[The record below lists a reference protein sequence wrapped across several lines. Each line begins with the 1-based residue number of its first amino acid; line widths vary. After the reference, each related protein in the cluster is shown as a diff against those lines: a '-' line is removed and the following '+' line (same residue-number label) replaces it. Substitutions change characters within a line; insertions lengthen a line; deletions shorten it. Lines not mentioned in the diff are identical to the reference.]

1 MNVGN
6 VFDLVHH
13 FGNEEDQI
21 SANFGFILKVNRD
34 VLKYFLGKELA
45 LPMQNIK
52 NKELREI
59 DIETQIPYGGKAGE
73 RSKIDLQMKLEGRFI
88 VFLESKL
95 GGSRLPKDQLG
106 KYGKILNDFR
116 PFYDHLRLVLVTQ
129 FDRKEEFKKE
139 VKNIMRKTGLR
150 RKEFR
155 YVRWE
160 DIRQIVAE
168 YNKEA
173 KTKFINNKFLEY
185 VGDKM
190 SDKKII
196 SEQKLKDI
204 HEVLIAS
211 TDPDFWEVT
220 LNTNTAFQENN
231 CPDAQYYAFY
241 RTSPDKAITHIAKVK
256 YTERNVPVKETYKNF
271 PEILKRAK
279 KEGWID
285 NVHKV
290 YHLEELIKLPLP
302 IEKGKSPPVRAHWF
316 KTLAQVFKARY
327 LGDLK

>member
-6 VFDLVHH
+6 LFDLVHH

-21 SANFGFILKVNRD
+21 SANFGFILKINRA
-34 VLKYFLGKELA
+34 VLKYFLGKKLA
-45 LPMQNIK
+45 IPMRNIK
-52 NKELREI
+52 DKELREI
-59 DIETQIPYGGKAGE
+59 DIETQISYGGKAGE
-73 RSKIDLQMKLEGRFI
+73 RSKIDLQMKFAGRFI

-95 GGSRLPKDQLG
+95 GGSRLPKEQLG

-116 PFYDHLRLVLVTQ
+116 PSYDDLRLVLVTQ
-129 FDRKEEFKKE
+129 FDRKEEFEKE
-139 VKNIMRKTGLR
+139 AKNIIRKTGLI

-160 DIRQIVAE
+160 EIRQIVAE
-168 YNKEA
+168 CGEQA

-211 TDPDFWEVT
+211 TKPDYWKVT
-220 LNTNTAFQENN
+220 LKTNTGFQDNN

-256 YTERNVPVKETYKNF
+256 YTERNVPIKETYRKF
-271 PEILKRAK
+271 PDILKRAK
-279 KEGWID
+279 KKGTINE
-285 NVHKV
+285 VHKV
-290 YHLEELIKLPLP
+290 YHLEELVELPLP
-302 IEKGKSPPVRAHWF
+302 IRKGKGQPVRAHWF
-316 KTLAQVFKARY
+316 KTVAWLFKARY
-327 LGDLK
+327 LSD

>member
-1 MNVGN
+1 MNVEN
-6 VFDLVHH
+6 VFDLVHY

-34 VLKYFLGKELA
+34 VLKYFLGKKIA
-45 LPMQNIK
+45 IPMQNIK
-52 NKELREI
+52 DKELREI
-59 DIETQIPYGGKAGE
+59 DIETQIPYGGRAGE

-95 GGSRLPKDQLG
+95 GGSRLTKDQLG

-116 PFYDHLRLVLVTQ
+116 LFYDHLRLVLVTQ
-129 FDRKEEFKKE
+129 FDRKDKFEKE
-139 VKNIMRKTGLR
+139 AENIMRQTGLR

-168 YNKEA
+168 YGKQA
-173 KTKFINNKFLEY
+173 KTKFINDKFLEY

-211 TDPDFWEVT
+211 TDRESWKVA
-220 LNTNTAFQENN
+220 LRTNKGHQANN

-256 YTERNVPVKETYKNF
+256 YTERNVPIKDTYRKF
-271 PEILKRAK
+271 PEMLKRAK
-279 KEGWID
+279 KKGTI
-285 NVHKV
+285 NKVHKV
-290 YHLEELIKLPLP
+290 YYLEELIELPLP
-302 IEKGKSPPVRAHWF
+302 IRKGKGQPVRAHWF
-316 KTLAQVFKARY
+316 KTVAWLFKTRD
-327 LGDLK
+327 LSDLK